1 MKITT
6 KQNDNYLEV
15 TLNGNYVGMSASCT
29 DKILSIETA
38 GHKDCKLVGVTATN
52 KTFELS
58 GGIHA
63 GGTRKDWF
71 LEVDGI
77 TVLYTN
83 SAKDCLELLCALDW
97 TDEQIDFSNRLYKKD
112 TARKG

>member
-6 KQNDNYLEV
+6 KQRHENFLEV
-15 TLNGNYVGMSASCT
+15 TLNGRYVGMSASST
-29 DKILSIETA
+29 DKIVSIKTA
-38 GHKDCKLVGVTATN
+38 GYKDCKLVGMTATN
-52 KTFELS
+52 KAFELS

-63 GGTRKDWF
+63 GATSKDWF

-83 SAKDCLELLCALDW
+83 SAKDCLELLCAIDW
-97 TDEQIDFSNRLYKKD
+97 TDEQIIRSQNIYKSRQ
-112 TARKG
+112 A